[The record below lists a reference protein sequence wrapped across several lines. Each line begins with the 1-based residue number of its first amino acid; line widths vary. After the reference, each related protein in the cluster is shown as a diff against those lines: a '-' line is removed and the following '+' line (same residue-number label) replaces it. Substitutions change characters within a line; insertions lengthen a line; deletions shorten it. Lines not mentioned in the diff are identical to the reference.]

1 MISLIDRNDTKAP
14 RFKAK
19 LVAIL
24 LRATIKGLAT
34 SDIDKLI
41 RNSTYSSGQI
51 SALTI
56 HTIKKYLYYLIE
68 YGLILYGGTNQV
80 EQEQPPSQRSDVL
93 SKHDTVTLLCH
104 CKDENHCHRLLV
116 KQMVKE
122 I

>member
-1 MISLIDRNDTKAP
+1 MIWLIDCNDTKTP
-14 RFKAK
+14 KFKAK

-68 YGLILYGGTNQV
+68 YGLILYDGTNQV
-80 EQEQPPSQRSDVL
+80 FIIKNSGIN
-93 SKHDTVTLLCH
+93 LLAIIIMSI
-104 CKDENHCHRLLV
+104 KKYSLDIE
-116 KQMVKE
+116 KMSIGFE
-122 I
+122 

>member
-14 RFKAK
+14 KFKAK

-24 LRATIKGLAT
+24 LRTTIKGLAT

-68 YGLILYGGTNQV
+68 YGLILYDGTNQV
-80 EQEQPPSQRSDVL
+80 FIIKNSGIN
-93 SKHDTVTLLCH
+93 LLAIIIMSIKNIH
-104 CKDENHCHRLLV
+104 
-116 KQMVKE
+116 
-122 I
+122 

>member
-41 RNSTYSSGQI
+41 RNSTSSGQI

-68 YGLILYGGTNQV
+68 YGLILYDGTNQV
-80 EQEQPPSQRSDVL
+80 FIIKNSGIN
-93 SKHDTVTLLCH
+93 LLAIIIMSI
-104 CKDENHCHRLLV
+104 KKYSLDIE
-116 KQMVKE
+116 KMSIGFE
-122 I
+122 

>member
-68 YGLILYGGTNQV
+68 YGMILYDGTNQV
-80 EQEQPPSQRSDVL
+80 FIIKNSGI
-93 SKHDTVTLLCH
+93 K
-104 CKDENHCHRLLV
+104 LLV
-116 KQMVKE
+116 IIIMSIKKYSLDIE
-122 I
+122 KTSIGFE